1 MTYPWYEY
9 EAEFLDRGYKLK
21 SIEYINETTIYS
33 FTNGKDIVQLV
44 EHKRGLYKLHQIVLK
59 NNRLFAKQTEI
70 KANVKPVTWE
80 TVLKAM
86 EA

>member
-9 EAEFLDRGYKLK
+9 KTEFLDRGYKMK
-21 SIEYINETTIYS
+21 SIEYINETALYS
-33 FTNGKDIVQLV
+33 FTNGKDLVQLV
-44 EHKRGLYKLHQIVLK
+44 EHKRGLYEYHLIVLK
-59 NNRLFAKQTEI
+59 NNRLFAKQTKI
-70 KANVKPVTWE
+70 GANVEHVDWN

>member
-9 EAEFLDRGYKLK
+9 KTEFLDRGYKLG
-21 SIEYINETTIYS
+21 SIEYIRKTTLYS

-44 EHKRGLYKLHQIVLK
+44 EHKRGLYEYHLIVLK
-59 NNRLFAKQTEI
+59 NNRLFAKQTKI
-70 KANVKPVTWE
+70 GANVEHVDWN

>member
-9 EAEFLDRGYKLK
+9 EAEFLYRGYKLK

-44 EHKRGLYKLHQIVLK
+44 EHKRGLYKLHLIVLK

-70 KANVKPVTWE
+70 KANVESVDWD